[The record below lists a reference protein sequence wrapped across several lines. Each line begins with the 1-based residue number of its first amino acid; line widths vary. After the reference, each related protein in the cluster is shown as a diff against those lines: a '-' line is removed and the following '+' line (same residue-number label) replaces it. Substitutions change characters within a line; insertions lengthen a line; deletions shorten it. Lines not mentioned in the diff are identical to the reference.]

1 MSFCKKQ
8 FIELIIKL
16 LIGIKE
22 NMELFLNFQDIYFNK
37 KNTSNKIE
45 SSNFVFEIIFI

>member
-37 KNTSNKIE
+37 KTLQIK
-45 SSNFVFEIIFI
+45 